1 MANFQTFKDLS
12 VTFKPHPITG
22 DLVTVKDEASIK
34 QSIVNLLLTNKGE
47 RFFAPNI
54 GSSISNLL
62 FEPLDY
68 GTASLIQSEI
78 KATLETYEPR
88 IQIISIVATPNYDD
102 NGFEVELVFEV
113 VGRDDIPL
121 NVNFFLERTR

>member
-54 GSSISNLL
+54 GSSISSLL

-88 IQIISIVATPNYDD
+88 IQIISIVATPDYDN
-102 NGFEVELVFEV
+102 NGFEVELVFEI